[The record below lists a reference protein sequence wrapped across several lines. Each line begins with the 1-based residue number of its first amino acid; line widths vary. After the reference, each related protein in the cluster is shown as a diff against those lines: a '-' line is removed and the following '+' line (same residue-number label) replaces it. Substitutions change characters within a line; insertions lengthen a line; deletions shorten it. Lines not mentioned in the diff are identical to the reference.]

1 VVLAKADK
9 EAAARAAME
18 TAEVVMAV
26 PALEG

>member
-1 VVLAKADK
+1 MLAKADK